1 MKRFLSTLFFYTI
14 SIGIFAQTQYDY
26 YDDSAVA
33 GGADRVLNTFVII
46 FLIVIAFVVIIFI
59 FGGISKIMYEFS
71 PQKEIDKQK
80 KEKEER
86 EKQEKIRKE
95 QEHQKALLALPEK
108 TVCLSIEGRPH
119 FVELAYHRIHTE
131 MIAIC
136 LYSVDKILWD
146 GTDITSQVGSTEKLF
161 NYIYGKHYK
170 TRWPGSGGLYEL
182 VVSKYCTDLAKKSSA
197 ITFRIEFTIR
207 GEFNPQ
213 KLQIMHHTYDG
224 LRDDHISRDIKCLEF
239 VLYDGDEIQTHLV
252 NGKPLCL
259 PYEGYNSFPKL

>member
-95 QEHQKALLALPEK
+95 QGLKRVNRIQEK
-108 TVCLSIEGRPH
+108 TIQ
-119 FVELAYHRIHTE
+119 
-131 MIAIC
+131 
-136 LYSVDKILWD
+136 
-146 GTDITSQVGSTEKLF
+146 IT
-161 NYIYGKHYK
+161 
-170 TRWPGSGGLYEL
+170 
-182 VVSKYCTDLAKKSSA
+182 
-197 ITFRIEFTIR
+197 
-207 GEFNPQ
+207 
-213 KLQIMHHTYDG
+213 
-224 LRDDHISRDIKCLEF
+224 
-239 VLYDGDEIQTHLV
+239 
-252 NGKPLCL
+252 
-259 PYEGYNSFPKL
+259 